1 MTWNAKAYDSD
12 KTWKDSIRILF
23 PGCASAMQT
32 FANHNSDGGPSGHN
46 YRKEESVEIA
56 PVVEQVLDQCRRGA
70 KVADSKAFERL
81 KAEFSKMAQAP
92 DVIRAKSNNPAFVA
106 EVEPWLIQFESL
118 GKAGLN
124 SMQMLEAT
132 EAGNSSAALNYAM
145 EAACLLAE
153 MQRYSKEI
161 SKAINKHVTE
171 VTKKNSPWQTA
182 VKPSELVMAPAVREL
197 LDLGSTPVLSR
208 VSGQAVG
215 RVKPYVSTKLK
226 NGIEKMLDDDPESYF
241 YCKEVQKKGDFFGV
255 DLGVPR
261 EIRTVSIV
269 MGRNDSD
276 KDAVNK
282 GQLEVSMD
290 GQSWSPLMPET
301 SGVRVEYQGSGKK
314 GRFVR
319 YRATVQGVPGG
330 KSDVWTAIRDFKVNA
345 PAAPSVL
352 TDAPAFKS
360 AVAET
365 GDRDI
370 SLKRIM
376 EVHPLSPRKS
386 LGLQIPAGAAV
397 ESASI
402 NLKTPGYEVGQTVYF
417 HGREGVDGSA
427 AESGRLRRDRRSGE
441 RSQAGECRFIPAGGD
456 AGRVQAQSC
465 QQGQEGR
472 QQRRGRRFQPGY
484 VPARGVVPG
493 AGGDS
498 LHFSAGEFGH
508 RPVGRQGSYR
518 SGLRRGWPLG
528 SRGQSGQGE
537 KSDHLEFEVRQE
549 AGQGYRPY
557 GQEGYF
563 REYF

>member
-1 MTWNAKAYDSD
+1 
-12 KTWKDSIRILF
+12 
-23 PGCASAMQT
+23 MQT

-402 NLKTPGYEVGQTVYF
+402 
-417 HGREGVDGSA
+417 
-427 AESGRLRRDRRSGE
+427 
-441 RSQAGECRFIPAGGD
+441 
-456 AGRVQAQSC
+456 
-465 QQGQEGR
+465 
-472 QQRRGRRFQPGY
+472 
-484 VPARGVVPG
+484 
-493 AGGDS
+493 
-498 LHFSAGEFGH
+498 
-508 RPVGRQGSYR
+508 
-518 SGLRRGWPLG
+518 
-528 SRGQSGQGE
+528 
-537 KSDHLEFEVRQE
+537 
-549 AGQGYRPY
+549 
-557 GQEGYF
+557 
-563 REYF
+563 

>member
-1 MTWNAKAYDSD
+1 
-12 KTWKDSIRILF
+12 
-23 PGCASAMQT
+23 
-32 FANHNSDGGPSGHN
+32 
-46 YRKEESVEIA
+46 
-56 PVVEQVLDQCRRGA
+56 
-70 KVADSKAFERL
+70 
-81 KAEFSKMAQAP
+81 
-92 DVIRAKSNNPAFVA
+92 
-106 EVEPWLIQFESL
+106 
-118 GKAGLN
+118 
-124 SMQMLEAT
+124 MQMLEAT

-282 GQLEVSMD
+282 GQLEVSMG

-402 NLKTPGYEVGQTVYF
+402 NLKTPDMKWAKLFISMDGKGWTEVPLKA
-417 HGREGVDGSA
+417 DGSA
-427 AESGRLRRDRRSGE
+427 EIGGVVKGVKLVN
-441 RSQAGECRFIPAGGD
+441 AGSSPQEVTLEEFKLNP
-456 AGRVQAQSC
+456 C